1 MILEI
6 KNLSKVFKNGKKSVT
21 AVDDVS
27 LSIAEGEAVGL
38 LGPNGAGKTT
48 IIKSIMGLL
57 MPTSGSIKIA
67 GFDPQRQ
74 SLAALKQVAAVL
86 EGSRNIYWRMSPY
99 ENMKFFAGIH
109 GVSFR
114 REKQYFDHLIEIF
127 KLTDKQNS
135 EVRLLSQGM
144 KQKVAIC
151 CALAKKTPLVFLDEP
166 TLGLDVETSYELR
179 DTLKDICAAER
190 RTFVVSSHDMD
201 VIQDVCKR
209 IIIMNY
215 GRIIAD
221 EKMDELL
228 SVFKSRSY
236 KLIVEGEPDEEM
248 LAQLRSQFAQAEI
261 KRAEHQFSI
270 VIDLPEHKML
280 YSLLDLLKLYEAN
293 IETINQQEP
302 DLEKAFLSLVRK
314 ERENGT
320 AHNGARSG
328 YTKAHN

>member
-1 MILEI
+1 MILEV
-6 KNLSKVFKNGKKSVT
+6 KNLSKAFKNRKKSVT
-21 AVDDVS
+21 AVDNVS
-27 LSIAEGEAVGL
+27 FSIDRGEVVGL

-57 MPTSGSIKIA
+57 IPSAGSIKVA

-74 SLAALKQVAAVL
+74 SLHSLKQVAAVL

-127 KLTDKQNS
+127 RLTEKKDS

-144 KQKVAIC
+144 KQKVAIL
-151 CALAKKTPLVFLDEP
+151 CALSKKTPLVFLDEP

-179 DTLKDICAAER
+179 DTLKEICTAEQ

-209 IIIMNY
+209 VIIMNS
-215 GRIIAD
+215 GRVIAD

-236 KLIVEGEPDEEM
+236 KLIVEGEPDDEM
-248 LAQLRSQFAQAEI
+248 LSQLKSQFPKAEI
-261 KRAEHQFSI
+261 KTEERQVSI

-320 AHNGARSG
+320 AHYSA
-328 YTKAHN
+328 

>member
-1 MILEI
+1 MILEV

-27 LSIAEGEAVGL
+27 LSIGAGEVVGL

-48 IIKSIMGLL
+48 IIKSILGLL
-57 MPTSGSIKIA
+57 APTSGSIKVA
-67 GFDPQRQ
+67 GFDPQKQ
-74 SLAALKQVAAVL
+74 SLSALKQIAAVL

-127 KLTDKQNS
+127 RLTEKRDS

-151 CALAKKTPLVFLDEP
+151 CSLAKKTPLVFLDEP

-179 DTLKDICAAER
+179 DTLKEICAAEK

-209 IIIMNY
+209 IIIMNN

-221 EKMDELL
+221 ENMDDLL

-236 KLIVEGEPDEEM
+236 KLIVEGEPNEEM
-248 LAQLRSQFAQAEI
+248 LKRLTGEFPQAEV
-261 KRAEHQFSI
+261 KSAERQVVI
-270 VIDLPEHKML
+270 EIDLPDHKML
-280 YSLLDLLKLYEAN
+280 YSLLDLFKAFEAN
-293 IETINQQEP
+293 IETITQQEP

-314 ERENGT
+314 EREKWDST
-320 AHNGARSG
+320 SQR
-328 YTKAHN
+328 